1 MIDFERKALRF
12 GYGDIS
18 VSVDTINKTLIF
30 RQVNPENKN
39 IGDTID
45 LVESDYTDSR
55 EIVILDNISI
65 QEKIGDFL
73 VLKAELAHVNE
84 KYNRFSLNGVLFD
97 FENYNE
103 KSVKVVADALKAALN
118 DLQVVLAA

>member
-39 IGDTID
+39 IGDTVD
-45 LVESDYTDSR
+45 LDESDYTDSR

-65 QEKIGDFL
+65 QEKINDFL

>member
-30 RQVNPENKN
+30 RQVNPKNKN

-65 QEKIGDFL
+65 QEKINDFL

-84 KYNRFSLNGVLFD
+84 KY
-97 FENYNE
+97 
-103 KSVKVVADALKAALN
+103 KVVADALKAALN

>member
-39 IGDTID
+39 IGDTVD
-45 LVESDYTDSR
+45 LDESDYTDSR

-65 QEKIGDFL
+65 QEKIADFL
-73 VLKAELAHVNE
+73 VLRAELAHVNE

-103 KSVKVVADALKAALN
+103 KSVKVVADALKAVLN

>member
-30 RQVNPENKN
+30 RQVNPKNKN

-65 QEKIGDFL
+65 QEKINDFL

>member
-1 MIDFERKALRF
+1 MIDIENKILKF

-18 VSVDTINKTLIF
+18 VSVDTIDKTLIF
-30 RQVNPENKN
+30 KQVNLENKN
-39 IGDTID
+39 IGDTVD
-45 LVESDYTDSR
+45 LGWVDYTDSI

-84 KYNRFSLNGVLFD
+84 KYNRFSLNRVLFD

-103 KSVKVVADALKAALN
+103 KSVKVEANALKAALN
-118 DLQVVLAA
+118 DLQVVLVA